1 MTALLTDG
9 PAELELAREDLTS
22 GLSEKELQRA
32 IFAHPGLVP
41 LDRIDPGAGRMIPI
55 CQEFP
60 LPKLGGNVRIDILG
74 VTPAGKIVIVECKLW
89 RNPQARR
96 EVVAQILEYASL
108 MRKWS
113 FADLTARLSAALG
126 TTSQN
131 PLFDIAR
138 TSTTLSEA
146 AFSDAVGRSLRT
158 GDFDLIVAG
167 DGIREDM
174 AAIAEHLTQQGSRLA
189 LVEFQ
194 QWRDAAGR
202 RLLVPH
208 IPFRSEVVRHR
219 MVTDPFGEPLTLTE
233 EDEEATTLPVERPGP
248 RTEQQQVRAAN
259 RAFWQEFIDT
269 VRFDHPDQPPAR
281 HGGNNWVRIPLPS
294 PARYLNAYRLNGGVG
309 LSLVAEPGSDVFER
323 LAWDIEDLRRET
335 DIAGLRSS
343 RGSDG
348 AAKGLFI
355 ETHAPGPTEADQLA
369 WFRTHANRLVTALR
383 DRLGGE
389 ADQG

>member
-1 MTALLTDG
+1 MTALLLDG
-9 PAELELAREDLTS
+9 FGAFELMREDLTS
-22 GLSEKELQRA
+22 GLSEKELQRT

-41 LDRIDPGAGRMIPI
+41 LDRIDPGAGRMIPV

-74 VTPAGKIVIVECKLW
+74 VTQAGKIVIVECKLW

-126 TTSQN
+126 TASQN

-138 TSTTLSEA
+138 TSTTMSEA

-194 QWRDAAGR
+194 QWRDDAGR

-233 EDEEATTLPVERPGP
+233 DDEEASALPSERPGP
-248 RTEQQQVRAAN
+248 RTDQQQVRAAN

-281 HGGNNWVRIPLPS
+281 HGGNNFVRIPLPS
-294 PARYLNAYRLNGGVG
+294 PARYLNAYRYNGGVG
-309 LSLVAEPGSDVFER
+309 LSLVAEPGSDIFER
-323 LAWDIEDLRRET
+323 LAWDIEDLRRES
-335 DIAGLRSS
+335 GLSELRSS
-343 RGSDG
+343 ANG
-348 AAKGLFI
+348 
-355 ETHAPGPTEADQLA
+355 EGPADRLAVQTYAVGPNESDQLD

-383 DRLGGE
+383 DLLG
-389 ADQG
+389 APDQR